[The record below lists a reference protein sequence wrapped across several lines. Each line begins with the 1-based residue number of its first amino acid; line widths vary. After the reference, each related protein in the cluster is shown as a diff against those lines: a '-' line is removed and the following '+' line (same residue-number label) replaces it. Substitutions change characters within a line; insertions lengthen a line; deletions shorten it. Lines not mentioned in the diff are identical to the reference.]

1 MWKSRPS
8 SAVRKL
14 FIGVCRPLREVR
26 PRVGAGSVGEPRCD
40 LSSIGPVGIDR
51 RVFSATLL
59 SIEQLHLSVNESL
72 LAASWCLFAAF
83 VVIGPTS
90 VALEA
95 RARYVITWRSLQ
107 PQDFDAERKLT
118 RLERLQLL
126 GVLLYSVALR
136 PRSLFYARDT
146 DYNATQP
153 TQGMWMNFR
162 MVLALQFVWDIALAL
177 EIVLWAVFSAA
188 VIVLIAAFFP

>member
-1 MWKSRPS
+1 MSVDRYEKFDRELEQARSVSRDAIYRVS
-8 SAVRKL
+8 VLSA
-14 FIGVCRPLREVR
+14 
-26 PRVGAGSVGEPRCD
+26 
-40 LSSIGPVGIDR
+40 SIVA
-51 RVFSATLL
+51 FSATLL
-59 SIEQLHLSVNESL
+59 SIKQLHLSVNESL
-72 LAASWCLFAAF
+72 LAASWCLFAAV